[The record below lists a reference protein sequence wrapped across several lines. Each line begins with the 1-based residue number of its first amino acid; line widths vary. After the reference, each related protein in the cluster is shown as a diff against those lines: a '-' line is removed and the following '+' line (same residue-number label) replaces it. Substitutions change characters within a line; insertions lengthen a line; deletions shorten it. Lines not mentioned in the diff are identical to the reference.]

1 MSSIPHKPVYPTQLN
16 PPLLFFPNNNNKN
29 NNQVMPPSS
38 SSITTSK
45 PKRKPPASNPL
56 AIRSILSHIDSHLNS
71 LPILPPILTKPQA
84 LAHLA
89 HLAATEKFPRTG
101 GGRNKAAE
109 AGRGGR
115 GTGGEEKFHT
125 AKTLWDAMG
134 YVVRSYKREEF
145 RDLKGREAT
154 LRVFGVGRR
163 MLEGEYLGRIGF
175 EVGGGGEEEEEGK
188 GRGEGEGDRDQGE
201 ERGDDADEWLVVQ
214 NGGEFQ
220 GEKKRWGSE
229 LEEREMG
236 SKKRRLLRQDGRIV
250 PPLGLGEM
258 GRMRLQSSSCLL
270 PSCGD
275 STTLEQ
281 QEQQQ
286 HCIDEQV
293 GKSRESSRKMVVYE
307 PVVNDPLNK
316 KNKNKKKILPPPS
329 PSHIDSKLQHHL
341 HLLRA
346 TISDFSTFFIQTT
359 PPTKSSAGQ
368 HLLLHLTD
376 QQPLPLANQDFSSNL
391 KTLYR
396 KIFQDNNGF
405 WRDAFEDFVGVKK
418 KKEEEEEMNK
428 EKRKKNQGK
437 KRQEITPS
445 TIIQAMIWTFLEM
458 EVFGGCVLPLS
469 APAPPRRRLFSLSET
484 EKMANHHHQTRGFD
498 ASTPFV
504 EKLWR
509 ILMEHFTFFSSPSSS
524 SFPSTTILRPTPP
537 QQLQTIHTQALLLQA
552 EMSKKAPSTM
562 MISSEKSSSSSSSS
576 SSYYRFFKHSR
587 GSIAYCRRFLP
598 ADDGHHHHHHHLD
611 KNKNKKNND
620 PSEEEEERGIEKV
633 AFTIAPGIERV
644 SSSSSSSSSSS
655 LSGEKT
661 TVVIEPAVI
670 ALLGRSGDG

>member
-1 MSSIPHKPVYPTQLN
+1 
-16 PPLLFFPNNNNKN
+16 
-29 NNQVMPPSS
+29 
-38 SSITTSK
+38 
-45 PKRKPPASNPL
+45 
-56 AIRSILSHIDSHLNS
+56 
-71 LPILPPILTKPQA
+71 
-84 LAHLA
+84 
-89 HLAATEKFPRTG
+89 
-101 GGRNKAAE
+101 
-109 AGRGGR
+109 
-115 GTGGEEKFHT
+115 
-125 AKTLWDAMG
+125 MG

-154 LRVFGVGRR
+154 LRVFGVGGR
-163 MLEGEYLGRIGF
+163 MLEGEYLGRIGYG
-175 EVGGGGEEEEEGK
+175 VGGGEEGEDGEEEGK
-188 GRGEGEGDRDQGE
+188 GRGEGDGGRCDDDDDEG
-201 ERGDDADEWLVVQ
+201 LVVQ
-214 NGGEFQ
+214 KGGEFQ
-220 GEKKRWGSE
+220 GEKKRWGGE

-236 SKKRRLLRQDGRIV
+236 SKRRGLLRRDGRIIS
-250 PPLGLGEM
+250 PLGLGEN
-258 GRMRLQSSSCLL
+258 GRRMRPQSSSCLL

-281 QEQQQ
+281 QQQQQQ

-293 GKSRESSRKMVVYE
+293 GKSKESSRKLVVYE

-316 KNKNKKKILPPPS
+316 KNKNKKILPPPS

-368 HLLLHLTD
+368 LQRLLHLTD

-396 KIFQDNNGF
+396 NIFQDNNGF
-405 WRDAFEDFVGVKK
+405 WRDAFGDFVGVKK

-428 EKRKKNQGK
+428 ENGKKKQGK
-437 KRQEITPS
+437 KRQEITS
-445 TIIQAMIWTFLEM
+445 STTIIQAMIWTFLEM
-458 EVFGGCVLPLS
+458 EVFGGCVLPLPAP

-484 EKMANHHHQTRGFD
+484 GKMANHHHQTRGFN
-498 ASTPFV
+498 ASTPFID
-504 EKLWR
+504 KLWR

-524 SFPSTTILRPTPP
+524 SFPSTTILLPTPP
-537 QQLQTIHTQALLLQA
+537 QQLQTIHTQALLLRA
-552 EMSKKAPSTM
+552 EMSKKVPSTM
-562 MISSEKSSSSSSSS
+562 MMGSEKSSSSSS
-576 SSYYRFFKHSR
+576 SSYYRFFKHSY

-598 ADDGHHHHHHHLD
+598 ADDGQHHHHPD
-611 KNKNKKNND
+611 KNKKTNN
-620 PSEEEEERGIEKV
+620 PSEEEEEEEIDIETV
-633 AFTIAPGIERV
+633 AFTIAPGIEQV